1 MDLNNYSQLAQ
12 RGIHASWDEARLAQS
27 DRRVRGAIRR
37 RRFLRR
43 AAGTMFVIAITWS
56 GFYLAPHLEKM
67 PEVKI
72 DPNTLTL
79 IDGSTAIRLTGTT
92 QLETVEDTT
101 QQTTLRLK
109 RGSVRFNVKHNP
121 RRVFRVECDTVSIE
135 VLGTVFDIERP
146 SPLGEVHVAVF
157 EGLVHVS
164 GPEGHRV
171 LKAGESASVAAEI
184 LEPTLV
190 EPNSGFRNNSRTRPT
205 TVTSD
210 RQR

>member
-1 MDLNNYSQLAQ
+1 MDLNSYSKLAQ
-12 RGIHASWDEARLAQS
+12 RGVTASWDEARLARS
-27 DRRVRGAIRR
+27 DRRVRRAIRR
-37 RRFLRR
+37 RRPLRR
-43 AAGTMFVIAITWS
+43 ATGTAFVVLLLFS
-56 GFYLAPHLEKM
+56 GLYLARRLEKM
-67 PEVKI
+67 PELKM
-72 DPNTLTL
+72 DPNTVALM
-79 IDGSTAIRLTGTT
+79 DGSTAIRLTGTT
-92 QLETVEDTT
+92 RLETVEDTT
-101 QQTTLRLK
+101 KQTTLRLQ
-109 RGSVRFNVKHNP
+109 RGNVRFNVQHNP
-121 RRVFRVECDTVSIE
+121 RRVFRVECDTVTIE

-164 GPEGHRV
+164 GPEGNKV

-184 LEPTLV
+184 LEPTPV